1 MPITVAESYLTAH
14 PTARLVR
21 VEGAGHYEVI
31 DPLTDAWHLVTA
43 ELTRF
48 SG

>member
-1 MPITVAESYLTAH
+1 
-14 PTARLVR
+14 

-31 DPLTDAWHLVTA
+31 DPLTDAYHGVTA

-48 SG
+48 TG